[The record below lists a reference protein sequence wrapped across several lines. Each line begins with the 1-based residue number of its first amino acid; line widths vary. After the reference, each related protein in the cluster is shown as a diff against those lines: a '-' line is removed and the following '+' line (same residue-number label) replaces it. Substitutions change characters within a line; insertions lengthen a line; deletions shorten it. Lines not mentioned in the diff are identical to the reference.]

1 MGQGRALF
9 RVADLTELAFLV
21 ARMTARRSGTM

>member
-9 RVADLTELAFLV
+9 RVADLTELARLV
-21 ARMTARRSGTM
+21 ARIAARRRDTP